1 MTDHDDGPVVID
13 IDAMRREAEGTPV
26 AVVRLAGET
35 FTIHRHNV
43 GARFIRAAKADDPI
57 GMIAA
62 VLDDDRIG
70 CGIDLGLNEIKMIMA
85 IVEHEMGFDE
95 PGEASASPV
104 SSSIITTP
112 SRPTYN
118 ATTEPI
124 S

>member
-1 MTDHDDGPVVID
+1 MTEHHDDGTPVVID

-35 FTIHRHNV
+35 FTIHRRNI
-43 GARFIRAAKADDPI
+43 GARFLRAAQAADPTA
-57 GMIAA
+57 MIAA

-70 CGIDLGLNEIKMIMA
+70 RTIDVGLNEIQLIMD
-85 IVEHEMGFDE
+85 IVNHEMGFDE

-104 SSSIITTP
+104 SFTPTTTP

-118 ATTEPI
+118 ATTV
-124 S
+124 